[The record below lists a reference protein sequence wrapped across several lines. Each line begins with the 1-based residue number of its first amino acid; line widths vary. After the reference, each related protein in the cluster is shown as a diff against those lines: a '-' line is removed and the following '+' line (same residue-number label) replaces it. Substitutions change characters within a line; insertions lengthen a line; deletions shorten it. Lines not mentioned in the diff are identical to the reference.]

1 MSFDSGALKKNLKGL
16 VSLNPKKML
25 KSATDLD
32 PADFFG
38 TKAAKKAQE
47 KQSVLLEK
55 QQSAADLKNLE
66 ATDEIAQRRALATNR
81 NAGRG
86 SLISRSNNL
95 SGSV

>member
-1 MSFDSGALKKNLKGL
+1 MSFDGGALKKNLKGL
-16 VSLNPKKML
+16 VSLNPKKAL

-38 TKAAKKAQE
+38 AKAAKKAQE
-47 KQSVLLEK
+47 KQSLLAEK
-55 QQSAADLKNLE
+55 QQGIVDLQNAEAAD
-66 ATDEIAQRRALATNR
+66 EIGRRRALATNR